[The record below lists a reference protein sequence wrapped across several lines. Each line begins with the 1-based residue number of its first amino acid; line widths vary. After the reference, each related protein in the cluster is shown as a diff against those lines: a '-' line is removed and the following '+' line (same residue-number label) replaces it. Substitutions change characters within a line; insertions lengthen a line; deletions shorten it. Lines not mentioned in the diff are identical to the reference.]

1 MYPIDFD
8 TCTAIDI
15 IKRSVVCHPSLFRE
29 ALVASKQADFDYAKT
44 IDRTHEAAI
53 ARSVLARA
61 NATNDAISAI
71 DIEDFDFFKT
81 NLSAGIIALNIAC
94 KLQVLPPHVRSDATA
109 RTW

>member
-15 IKRSVVCHPSLFRE
+15 IKRSAVCHPTLFRE
-29 ALVASKQADFDYAKT
+29 ALVASKDADFAYAKNL
-44 IDRTHEAAI
+44 DRAREAMVVK
-53 ARSVLARA
+53 SVLARA

-71 DIEDFDFFKT
+71 DIEDFDFFAS
-81 NLSAGIIALNIAC
+81 NLGAGIVTLNIAC
-94 KLQVLPPHVRSDATA
+94 KLQVLPPHVRTAAAT